1 MSTAVMSAP
10 ESTEASNSPSM
21 MAHVV
26 LKTGRYQEMVS
37 WWTALLD
44 ARVVLSLPRGTFLTY
59 DQEHH
64 RVGIMNVP
72 RLRDNDVNR
81 SGIDHVAYT
90 YSTLGELVAVYK
102 RLKTIG
108 IIPRWPMGGAT
119 LMSLYYQDPDGN
131 RVQLEWDVGDEDA
144 ATFTR
149 NPTLNGNS
157 FGAPFDPDEMARLY
171 DEGAD
176 LADIVGLCRY
186 EDGTSAETILQDM
199 GLGKTD
205 VDG

>member
-1 MSTAVMSAP
+1 MSTAAASAHDA
-10 ESTEASNSPSM
+10 TRASNSPSM

-26 LKTGRYQEMVS
+26 LKTGRYQEMVD

-72 RLRDNDVNR
+72 RLRNNDVNR

-102 RLKTIG
+102 RLKAKDIV
-108 IIPRWPMGGAT
+108 PRWPMGGAT
-119 LMSLYYQDPDGN
+119 LISLYYQDPDGN
-131 RVQLEWDVGDEDA
+131 RVQLDWDVGDEDA
-144 ATFTR
+144 ATFKR
-149 NPTLNGNS
+149 YPSLGSNS
-157 FGAPFDPDEMARLY
+157 FGAPFDPNEMARLY

-176 LADIVGLCRY
+176 LADIVSLCRY
-186 EDGTSAETILQDM
+186 QDGASAETILQEM
-199 GLGKTD
+199 GLGTTD

>member
-1 MSTAVMSAP
+1 METAVMDAP
-10 ESTEASNSPSM
+10 ETACGSNSPSM

-26 LKTGRYQEMVS
+26 LKTGRYQEMVD

-72 RLRDNDVNR
+72 RLRDNDVNN

-90 YSTLGELVAVYK
+90 YKTLGELVAVYK
-102 RLKTIG
+102 RLKAKG
-108 IIPRWPMGGAT
+108 ILPRWPMGGTT

-131 RVQLEWDVGDEDA
+131 RVQLEWDVGDDDA
-144 ATFTR
+144 ATFAR
-149 NPTLNGNS
+149 NPSLSSNS
-157 FGAPFDPDEMARLY
+157 FGAPFDPDEMVRLY
-171 DEGAD
+171 EKGSD
-176 LADIVGLCRY
+176 LAEIIALCGY
-186 EDGTSAETILQDM
+186 KDGFSQETTLQEM

-205 VDG
+205 VGE